1 MTYKLKNAFEN
12 DKKKFEEKD
21 KHFILKINKYIINE
35 QKITMKVKI
44 KKIKTIFISHKKRR
58 NKMINKIKRRN

>member
-12 DKKKFEEKD
+12 DKKKKKIEEKD

-44 KKIKTIFISHKKRR
+44 KKIKTIFISHKK
-58 NKMINKIKRRN
+58 KKK

>member
-12 DKKKFEEKD
+12 DKKFEEKD

>member
-12 DKKKFEEKD
+12 DKKIIEEKD

-44 KKIKTIFISHKKRR
+44 KKIKTILYLS
-58 NKMINKIKRRN
+58 